1 LLLSYF
7 DRFRDLVKIKSF
19 EDSHNVQPF
28 IALDEKSEKDYTH
41 TLTHLMLYL
50 VRRSNGYDQFPSLDV
65 AAADSIKQFSDN
77 PTVETLQAVLMK
89 IFSIWDQSRARDEH
103 TLGQFLRFSSI
114 RKEGGY
120 ATIHQIHQSIVK
132 LVYLVR
138 LGTFKELLTQSAP
151 EKSKILE
158 LVKYPS
164 VLSFLLLF
172 LLSFPFL
179 SFPFLSFPF
188 LSFPFLS
195 FPSFLFFSFLF
206 FSFLF
211 FSFLSS
217 TFWIDQSKLRT
228 KSVLSFLFFLS
239 LFWKLALF

>member
-1 LLLSYF
+1 MVMINFPPWMLQPQIQSNNFLIIPLLKLSKLSSWKF
-7 DRFRDLVKIKSF
+7 S
-19 EDSHNVQPF
+19 
-28 IALDEKSEKDYTH
+28 
-41 TLTHLMLYL
+41 
-50 VRRSNGYDQFPSLDV
+50 QFGT
-65 AAADSIKQFSDN
+65 N
-77 PTVETLQAVLMK
+77 P
-89 IFSIWDQSRARDEH
+89 
-103 TLGQFLRFSSI
+103 GQEMNTPWVNFF
-114 RKEGGY
+114 
-120 ATIHQIHQSIVK
+120 A
-132 LVYLVR
+132 
-138 LGTFKELLTQSAP
+138 
-151 EKSKILE
+151 
-158 LVKYPS
+158 S
-164 VLSFLLLF
+164 VLFEKRGVTQPYIKFTSPSWNWFTWFVWELSRNCSLKVLLKNRKYWNLSNTRQFFLSFYCSF
-172 LLSFPFL
+172 FPFL